1 MITGARSCHV
11 RMKGGQVCMRRLFF
25 EMIIVFVVI
34 VVDVFFQVIV
44 VICV

>member
-34 VVDVFFQVIV
+34 VVDVFSK
-44 VICV
+44 